1 MRSSKPLLCEC
12 APQVNAATRRPGNPD
27 PLGATLL
34 FSLLLHG
41 VLLLGITF
49 HFVKPQPAL
58 PTLDVTLVDVA
69 NREAPD
75 KADFLAQANNKG
87 GGQSEHAER
96 PSQRFSGALPTPTP
110 GTAPQPVEATVP
122 RPQQATPSRRV
133 TSTGH
138 SDFSVRSETARQ
150 AQDTQDQPTADEL
163 RRRQEMAQL
172 AAELRNRTEAYA
184 KRPKK
189 KFISASTK
197 EYVYAAYMRGWV
209 DRIERVGNL
218 NYPEEARA
226 RNLHG
231 ELELTV
237 TLNHD
242 GSVKAIDV
250 IRSSGEPLLDKAA
263 ERIVR
268 LAAPF
273 PPLPAS
279 EHVDELYITR
289 TWQFLPGNVLRNK

>member
-1 MRSSKPLLCEC
+1 MS
-12 APQVNAATRRPGNPD
+12 ATVRRPDTPD
-27 PLGATLL
+27 PIGATLL

-41 VLLLGITF
+41 VLALGLTF
-49 HFVKPQPAL
+49 HYVKPKPGL

-75 KADFLAQANNKG
+75 KADFLAQANNQG
-87 GGQSEHAER
+87 GGQSEHAAR
-96 PSQRFSGALPTPTP
+96 PSQPVSGVLSRPTP
-110 GTAPQPVEATVP
+110 GTAQRPVEATVP
-122 RPQQATPSRRV
+122 RPQEATPARQIV
-133 TSTGH
+133 TSGRSH
-138 SDFSVRSETARQ
+138 FSVTSDNAQTARET
-150 AQDTQDQPTADEL
+150 QDTPTAEEL

-172 AAELRNRTEAYA
+172 AAEVRNRTEAYA

-189 KFISASTK
+189 KFISANTK

-209 DRIERVGNL
+209 DRIERIGNL
-218 NYPEEARA
+218 NYPEEARR

-237 TLNHD
+237 TLDRN
-242 GSVKAIDV
+242 GGVKAIDV

-273 PPLPAS
+273 PPIPRDQ
-279 EHVDELYITR
+279 HVDELYITR